1 MSKTEEDSPRK
12 VEIHTARQAR
22 VAGRGLSLNE
32 ELNQMSS
39 KSAEAKQ
46 LRDKF
51 FTAYRACAAHVSNH
65 DVLVGDTASVCG
77 SVHNKLTGGGAVDLP
92 IVWDSG
98 CSKDIISE
106 DIVRALRVTVQRA

>member
-1 MSKTEEDSPRK
+1 
-12 VEIHTARQAR
+12 
-22 VAGRGLSLNE
+22 
-32 ELNQMSS
+32 MSS

-51 FTAYRACAAHVSNH
+51 FTAYRACTAHVSNH
-65 DVLVGDTASVCG
+65 DVLGGDIATVCG